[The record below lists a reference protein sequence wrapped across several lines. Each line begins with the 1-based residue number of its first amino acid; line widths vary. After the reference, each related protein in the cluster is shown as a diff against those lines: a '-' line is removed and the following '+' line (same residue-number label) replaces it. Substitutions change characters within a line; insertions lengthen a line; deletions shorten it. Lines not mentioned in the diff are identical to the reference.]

1 MSLLFMLVALLGAV
15 LVLSGGT
22 YALRRMLERPKPP
35 SRAEGGT
42 SLPSIS
48 HVGGYVPAPRSPEEL
63 PSSLRKRVR
72 DLVMAGRWEY
82 SVQLVRERVAGD
94 EVRARRIVADLC
106 GPEATGGG
114 PITR

>member
-15 LVLSGGT
+15 LVLAGGT

-42 SLPSIS
+42 SAPSIS

-63 PSSLRKRVR
+63 PSSLRTRVR
-72 DLVMAGRWEY
+72 DLAMAGRWEDA
-82 SVQLVRERVAGD
+82 VQLVRERVDGD
-94 EVRARRIVADLC
+94 EGRARRIVADLC